1 MDVEQLRSYC
11 LSKKAVT
18 EDFPFDEDTLVF
30 KVLGKIFALIPLERW
45 ERGQASI
52 NLKCEP
58 EYAEELRGMHNS
70 IRPGFHM
77 NKKHWNTLYI
87 HEGELEIRFIRELI
101 DHSYDRVVIGMP
113 KKLRDTLKEE

>member
-1 MDVEQLRSYC
+1 MDVEQLRHYC

-30 KVLGKIFALIPLERW
+30 KVLGKIFAILPLERW
-45 ERGQASI
+45 ERGEASM

-58 EYAEELRGMHNS
+58 EYAEELRGQYNS

-87 HEGELEIRFIRELI
+87 HEGELEMTFIKELI
-101 DHSYDRVVIGMP
+101 DHSYDRVLKSMS
-113 KKLRDTLKEE
+113 KKMQNSLKDL

>member
-1 MDVEQLRSYC
+1 MDVEQLRHYC
-11 LSKKAVT
+11 LNKKAVT

-30 KVLGKIFALIPLERW
+30 KVLGKIFAILPLERW
-45 ERGQASI
+45 ERGEASM

-58 EYAEELRGMHNS
+58 EYAEELRGQYNS

-87 HEGELEIRFIRELI
+87 HEGELEIGVIRDLI
-101 DHSYDRVVIGMP
+101 DHSYDRVLKSMS
-113 KKLRDTLKEE
+113 KKMQNSLKDL